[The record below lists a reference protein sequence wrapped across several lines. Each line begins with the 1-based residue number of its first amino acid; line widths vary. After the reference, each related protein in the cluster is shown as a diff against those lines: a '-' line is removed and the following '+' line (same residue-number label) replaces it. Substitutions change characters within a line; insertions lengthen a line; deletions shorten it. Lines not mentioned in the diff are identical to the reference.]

1 MKEGNEMKA
10 TATLKLNID
19 IDMARE
25 MGIEIDD
32 PKEYA
37 LEEMIEWIYEMTRTN
52 DIAECIHIEL
62 EEANV

>member
-1 MKEGNEMKA
+1 MKA

-25 MGIEIDD
+25 MGLEIDD

-62 EEANV
+62 EGEGKQ